1 MIADRQR
8 WPSFFDNFR
17 ADFIG
22 KGVQGVGTASVQYG
36 AWSPAGIH
44 TYGPSGAALRV
55 ARVGKSQLLT
65 TVAVT
70 RLCVALRVSL
80 PGLQSRRGVKGS
92 SKRKTAPKSPPKK
105 CPQKKKSKQN
115 DAKDGK
121 KKKQK
126 VRDFVIDGLTGAWAM
141 RKDKV
146 VCEIK

>member
-1 MIADRQR
+1 MIADLQR
-8 WPSFFDNFR
+8 WPSFVDNFR

-70 RLCVALRVSL
+70 RLFVALRVSL

-92 SKRKTAPKSPPKK
+92 SKIS
-105 CPQKKKSKQN
+105 
-115 DAKDGK
+115 
-121 KKKQK
+121 
-126 VRDFVIDGLTGAWAM
+126 GAWFGSESQVRFGLSVSANFQQQS
-141 RKDKV
+141 
-146 VCEIK
+146 